1 MWKQLFDLA
10 KQITFLAQDTQKNK
24 ASIKELQNQMEE
36 LTETVRQIAYELRR
50 DRENAAH
57 EREKLLL
64 RLEVALLRSE
74 RRAVTGR
81 TEQPLLLNDAE
92 DLSNPEGGAGNE

>member
-24 ASIKELQNQMEE
+24 ESIKELQNQMEE
-36 LTETVRQIAYELRR
+36 LTETVRQIAYEMRR
-50 DRENAAH
+50 DRENATH

-74 RRAVTGR
+74 RRTVTGK

-92 DLSNPEGGAGNE
+92 DPPISEGGVAGK